1 MSCLAAS
8 GGERDR
14 SAGCGG
20 VRTLGMIMGGPSQ
33 GGTLTFAGPGRADLV
48 APCSHAGDFNAV
60 VTFTHGSTIGS
71 RPCSEHMAS

>member
-1 MSCLAAS
+1 
-8 GGERDR
+8 
-14 SAGCGG
+14 
-20 VRTLGMIMGGPSQ
+20 MIMGGPSQ